1 MKRKFASS
9 QIAIHW
15 FVFIA
20 IVTAYAAMELKGFAS
35 KGEATR
41 EMLALVHYSA
51 GFSVLLLMA
60 VRVVLKIIYRDPDII
75 PSPPHWQ
82 SVASKVV
89 HGMLYL
95 MFLILP
101 FLGVASLYFGQLQ
114 WTFFGITMPIANR
127 LNTDTKHILKE
138 WHELIANAGYFLI
151 GCHALAA
158 LFHHYI
164 MRDNTLE
171 RMLPQINSKQ

>member
-15 FVFIA
+15 LVFIA

-35 KGEATR
+35 KEGATR
-41 EMLALVHYSA
+41 VMLALVHYSA

-60 VRVVLKIIYRDPDII
+60 VRVVLKMKYRDPDII
-75 PSPPHWQ
+75 PPPPNWQ
-82 SVASKVV
+82 RVASKVV

-95 MFLILP
+95 LFLILP
-101 FLGVASLYFGQLQ
+101 FLGVTSLYFGQVQ
-114 WTFFGITMPIANR
+114 WTFFGITMPIAER
-127 LNTDTKHILKE
+127 LNTDTQHILKE

-151 GCHALAA
+151 GFHALAA
-158 LFHHYI
+158 LFHHYFV
-164 MRDNTLE
+164 RDNTLE
-171 RMLPQINSKQ
+171 RMLPQINVKK